1 MSATRVFADSM
12 LLRDTS
18 ALAHFQHR
26 GTRSEYRD
34 DEPLASQLAAVY
46 MAGMSEIF
54 RVPLAGSPEGLALA
68 EVVGAR
74 AAAPKS
80 SLNIPVRE
88 PPASPG
94 TWRSS
99 GSGSFKPSIRC
110 S

>member
-1 MSATRVFADSM
+1 M

-46 MAGMSEIF
+46 MAGTGEIF
-54 RVPLAGSPEGLALA
+54 RVPLAGAPEGLALA

-74 AAAPKS
+74 AAAPNS
-80 SLNIPVRE
+80 SLNTLSESHQPVAALVHTDGHHHIPRIDDNDARAARH
-88 PPASPG
+88 P
-94 TWRSS
+94 
-99 GSGSFKPSIRC
+99 
-110 S
+110 